1 MKSCFLKRGYP
12 KDEMMK
18 EMIKVKL
25 FMIWTT
31 KKITKSVPLLVTY
44 QPVFQKTNDQKINKY
59 LYLREFKKVFTVKLM
74 FFPEVSE
81 NWVHI
86 FGFIRNSIFHFS
98 LSCFGQ
104 NYDSS
109 LKVSQK
115 LLCVIFK
122 CNIIS
127 AWYVP
132 LSAVFID
139 FIT

>member
-1 MKSCFLKRGYP
+1 MKWWRKWSKLSYLWYELPKRSP
-12 KDEMMK
+12 KVYHYLWL
-18 EMIKVKL
+18 ISQ
-25 FMIWTT
+25 F
-31 KKITKSVPLLVTY
+31 
-44 QPVFQKTNDQKINKY
+44 FQKTNDQKINKY